1 MKSMD
6 KEHDKSNILYGTAVL
21 KFSMLSISPMT
32 KLSSHLVLK
41 RNMCLFVIC
50 NNVKI
55 LNKILKNIQ
64 QDIQITI
71 LTMFLNNRI
80 PTSYT
85 FHSIEQKLSWK
96 KGFNS
101 SKDTKRR

>member
-1 MKSMD
+1 MKSME
-6 KEHDKSNILYGTAVL
+6 KEHDMSNILYGTAVL
-21 KFSMLSISPMT
+21 KLSMLSISPMT
-32 KLSSHLVLK
+32 KLSSYLVLK

-50 NNVKI
+50 NDVKV

-64 QDIQITI
+64 QDFQITI
-71 LTMFLNNRI
+71 LTIFLNSQI

-96 KGFNS
+96 EGFNS
-101 SKDTKRR
+101 SKNTKRR